1 MKNVCIKMAMVVLI
15 TSSLII
21 GYKEKNEEK
30 TLTEHIIVNNVLYR
44 SDTPINRYALE
55 EILEKEQAEE
65 EKIVYEGLTLEELGL
80 KIDNVLN
87 STLEGY
93 GTAIASLALEKGVD
107 PVVAASIILV
117 ETGCKWTC
125 SSLVRNANNVG
136 GMKASSGRYA
146 SFATLEA
153 GLEAF
158 INNLANNYYAKGLT
172 TPEAINTKY
181 AANPNWH
188 NDVYY
193 YVEAIMNILE
203 YN

>member
-1 MKNVCIKMAMVVLI
+1 MKNLCIKMALVVLI

-21 GYKEKNEEK
+21 GFKEKNQEK
-30 TLTEHIIVNNVLYR
+30 GLVESYIVENTFYR
-44 SDTPINRYALE
+44 SNTPLNRYE
-55 EILEKEQAEE
+55 VEVVVEDPV
-65 EKIVYEGLTLEELGL
+65 VYAGLTLEELGL

-87 STLEGY
+87 STLDGY
-93 GTAIASLALEKGVD
+93 GTTIASLAIEKGVD

-136 GMKASSGRYA
+136 GMKTSGNRYA
-146 SFATLEA
+146 TFTSLEA
-153 GLEAF
+153 GIEAF

-172 TPEAINTKY
+172 TPEEMNKKY

-188 NDVYY
+188 KDVYY
-193 YVEAIMNILE
+193 YVEAIMTS
-203 YN
+203 

>member
-1 MKNVCIKMAMVVLI
+1 MKNLCIKMAFVVLI

-21 GYKEKNEEK
+21 GFKEKNKEK
-30 TLTEHIIVNNVLYR
+30 VIVENIVINNVLYR
-44 SDTPINRYALE
+44 SDTPLNRYEEETVEEKLE
-55 EILEKEQAEE
+55 EA
-65 EKIVYEGLTLEELGL
+65 IVYEGLTLEELGL

-87 STLEGY
+87 STLDGY
-93 GTAIASLALEKGVD
+93 GKIIASLAIEKGVD

-136 GMKASSGRYA
+136 GMKASSGKYA
-146 SFATLEA
+146 KFETLDA

-188 NDVYY
+188 DNVYY
-193 YVEAIMNILE
+193 YVEAIMNS
-203 YN
+203 

>member
-1 MKNVCIKMAMVVLI
+1 MKNLCIKMALVVLI

-21 GYKEKNEEK
+21 DFKEKNKEK
-30 TLTEHIIVNNVLYR
+30 ILTEHIIVENVLYR
-44 SDTPINRYALE
+44 NDTTLSRYE
-55 EILEKEQAEE
+55 EKESLEVE
-65 EKIVYEGLTLEELGL
+65 VVENPIVYEGLTLEELGL

-93 GTAIASLALEKGVD
+93 GTTIASLALDKGVD

-136 GMKASSGRYA
+136 GMKASGGRYA
-146 SFATLEA
+146 SFATLED

-158 INNLANNYYAKGLT
+158 INNLSKNYYAKGLT
-172 TPEAINTKY
+172 TPEEINTKY
-181 AANPNWH
+181 ATNPNWH

-193 YVEAIMNILE
+193 YVEAIMSS
-203 YN
+203 

>member
-1 MKNVCIKMAMVVLI
+1 MKNLCIKMAFVVLI

-21 GYKEKNEEK
+21 GFKEKNKEK
-30 TLTEHIIVNNVLYR
+30 VIVENIVINNVLYR
-44 SDTPINRYALE
+44 SDTPLNRYEEETVEEKLE
-55 EILEKEQAEE
+55 EA
-65 EKIVYEGLTLEELGL
+65 IVYEGLTLEELGL

-87 STLEGY
+87 STLDGY
-93 GTAIASLALEKGVD
+93 GKTIASLAIEKGVD

-136 GMKASSGRYA
+136 GMKASSGKYVK
-146 SFATLEA
+146 FETLDA

-188 NDVYY
+188 DNVYY
-193 YVEAIMNILE
+193 YVEAIMNS
-203 YN
+203 